1 MVNNDF
7 KLKYY
12 FEIYKDTPLLSK
24 NKFRKKFR
32 EKNGK
37 FECIEELMF
46 MIEQYQIEKYGSTL
60 YDYVFFDKHKKGR

>member
-1 MVNNDF
+1 MNNDF

-12 FEIYKDTPLLSK
+12 FAKYKNTPVTSK
-24 NKFRKKFR
+24 NQFRKKFR
-32 EKNGK
+32 EENGK

-60 YDYVFFDKHKKGR
+60 YDPFWPYDTMKRRK